1 MASSPTHADLEPIY
15 EETWRDFNDD
25 NSQIGDEYLKMKE
38 EEEKRWCLYEKYIPS
53 KKCLGIISV
62 CLMMFISGC
71 LLYMISFPTT

>member
-38 EEEKRWCLYEKYIPS
+38 EEEKRWCLCEKYIPS

-71 LLYMISFPTT
+71 LLYMISFPTI